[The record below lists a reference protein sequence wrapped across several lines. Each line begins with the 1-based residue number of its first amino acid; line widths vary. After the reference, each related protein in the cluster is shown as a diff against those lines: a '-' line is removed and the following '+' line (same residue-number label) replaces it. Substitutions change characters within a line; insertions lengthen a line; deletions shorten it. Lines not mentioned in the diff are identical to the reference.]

1 LIEFI
6 TTNIREVAPLRRLK
20 ELEFFVSNISESG
33 EKTFFKSY
41 LFGSFRIILARH
53 TKAFL
58 RTIGIVLLERASSKM
73 ASDNVVRD
81 CGIIVANIER
91 ARDCEASLRDL
102 ISDSTEYMTDFQ
114 ISSADSGISKLQA
127 MYPVY
132 FSSYLDE
139 LINPEAS

>member
-1 LIEFI
+1 MIEFI
-6 TTNIREVAPLRRLK
+6 TTSIREVAPLKRLN

-41 LFGSFRIILARH
+41 LFGSFRIIRARH
-53 TKAFL
+53 TNAFL
-58 RTIGIVLLERASSKM
+58 RTIGVVLVERASSKI
-73 ASDNVVRD
+73 ASDKVVSD

-91 ARDCEASLRDL
+91 ARDWEASLRDL
-102 ISDSTEYMTDFQ
+102 ISDSTEYITDFQ
-114 ISSADSGISKLQA
+114 IYSADSGMSKLHA

-132 FSSYLDE
+132 FSSYFDE